1 MKREIISYKAKRE
14 AIMPTFGFSMAL
26 LCLVVV
32 TICDAETLGAD
43 INTSAGATIYWIVKG
58 ICMLCIPL
66 MVYLLSKFIKQLLH
80 GELLLKISE
89 DGIYLCFYQEAIPTI
104 KYEDIERISYKEYP
118 GNEQYI
124 IFLFLT
130 DPNKYLTPKQLE
142 RNAHAKS
149 KIPESGDVFIPS
161 IFIKEKKEEVI
172 ELINYYIDRSH

>member
-14 AIMPTFGFSMAL
+14 AIIPTFGFSMAL

-32 TICDAETLGAD
+32 TICDAQTLGAD
-43 INTSAGATIYWIVKG
+43 MNTSAGATIYWIVKA
-58 ICMLCIPL
+58 ICILCIPI
-66 MVYLLSKFIKQLLH
+66 MVYLLSKFTKQLLH

-89 DGIYLCFYQEAIPTI
+89 DGIHLCIYQEAIPTI

-149 KIPESGDVFIPS
+149 KIPESGDVCIPS